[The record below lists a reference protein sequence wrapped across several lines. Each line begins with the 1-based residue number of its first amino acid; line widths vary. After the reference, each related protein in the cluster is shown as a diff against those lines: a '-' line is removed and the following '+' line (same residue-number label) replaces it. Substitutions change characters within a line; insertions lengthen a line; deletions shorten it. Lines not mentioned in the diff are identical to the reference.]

1 MMSKSSRVEYAIE
14 LVRRADDTLGSA
26 LRVLSGLNPLA
37 SEHIVEAQGQ
47 CLDAITHLE
56 TRSKKKSKKNLTSAR
71 ECVKVNA

>member
-1 MMSKSSRVEYAIE
+1 MSKSNRVEYAIE

-37 SEHIVEAQGQ
+37 AEHIVESQGQ

-56 TRSKKKSKKNLTSAR
+56 TGLKRKSKKNLTSAR
-71 ECVKVNA
+71 ECVKVGA